1 MANPEKNSVAGAF
14 VPSDSAWVL
23 NVKNLNGVAGSSE
36 PVQRQVVAPE
46 GMETPIARVEPGSV
60 IELDLRMDSLHEGI
74 LVSGDV
80 NAELRGECSRCL
92 DPLSQD
98 LNVSIS
104 ELYQYVPD
112 PELDPEEQR
121 LIVNDAIDIE
131 LPVIDAVLSAF
142 PFKPVCKPDCQGLC
156 DQCGVRLDEVDEDH
170 HHEQLDPRWAAL
182 AALSSAEQTDADATI
197 DNQTQ
202 TQEPEER

>member
-1 MANPEKNSVAGAF
+1 MTKPEINP
-14 VPSDSAWVL
+14 SASCSTSSQATWVL
-23 NVKNLNGVAGSSE
+23 NVKDLNGAPGSTELVERKVS
-36 PVQRQVVAPE
+36 APQ
-46 GMETPIARVEPGSV
+46 GMETPVVRVVPGSA
-60 IELDLRMDSLHEGI
+60 IELDLRMDSLHDGI

-92 DPLSQD
+92 DPLSED